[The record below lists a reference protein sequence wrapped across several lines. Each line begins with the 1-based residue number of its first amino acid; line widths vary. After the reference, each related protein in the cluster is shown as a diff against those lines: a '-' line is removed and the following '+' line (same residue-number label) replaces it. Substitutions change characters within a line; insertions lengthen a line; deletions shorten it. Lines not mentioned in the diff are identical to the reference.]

1 MKLKKEYIN
10 DFLIYSVLYDITTA
24 LNYKFS
30 NKGTKTITDANASDV
45 TLGEVESVK
54 KYYRAKMD
62 TYKLRLI
69 EYLDQSCGTGSP
81 KNQDL
86 LLDFISNPNQILMK
100 LQRQEAIKLVGGSGN
115 MNLNN
120 LKKYLKDWFKNSAFI
135 NTVVITSKDDYS
147 ELNNIDYPVAHCEF
161 VNSSVSNVY
170 RYYTFV
176 ITISDIQN
184 DKIMHKNVDNI
195 HNDCM
200 MVAQDFIDYHIM
212 NNDRFEL
219 DANIQINQFIE
230 DHTDRNAGI
239 SFAIRIAVFN
249 EANYCLIPY
258 KAK

>member
-1 MKLKKEYIN
+1 M
-10 DFLIYSVLYDITTA
+10 
-24 LNYKFS
+24 
-30 NKGTKTITDANASDV
+30 
-45 TLGEVESVK
+45 EVQV
-54 KYYRAKMD
+54 
-62 TYKLRLI
+62 I
-69 EYLDQSCGTGSP
+69 
-81 KNQDL
+81 
-86 LLDFISNPNQILMK
+86 
-100 LQRQEAIKLVGGSGN
+100 

-135 NTVVITSKDDYS
+135 NTVVVSSKDDYS
-147 ELNNIDYPVAHCEF
+147 ELNNIDYPVSHIEF

-200 MVAQDFIDYHIM
+200 MVANDFIDYHLM
-212 NNDRFEL
+212 NPDRFEL